1 MRNQPQ
7 TIRKTLCTALV
18 LTLLGGCGTAGRV
31 YDPPTELPGATENPR
46 LSEVVVGQDTVLLQQ
61 ALMDLVQDADR
72 SGADLAGTPPNE
84 FISIYYE
91 DLESGDILSLYPAS
105 YYPCSMVK
113 LVCLAAVYDAIAD
126 SEPNEFISIYYE
138 DLESGDILSL
148 YPASY
153 YPCSMVKLVC
163 LAAVYDAIADSELQ
177 EEEVSDMLDAMIE
190 ISDNTS
196 YNVLAQLAGSD
207 RIQHILE
214 AAGTRN
220 TVVNH
225 GLLPGDAYF
234 GGDPDL
240 PDNTTTAEDM
250 GKILRY
256 IHNWPDEEIRGKM
269 IERLTRCEDDKALV
283 QGLPAEVTVAHKTG
297 WADGLYHDGA
307 IVMEPDGGTYI
318 LVVMT
323 ENAPMEEL
331 SLIAETVTG
340 FRGRK
345 MTGEEPAA

>member
-18 LTLLGGCGTAGRV
+18 LTLLAGCGTAGRV

-126 SEPNEFISIYYE
+126 SEI
-138 DLESGDILSL
+138 
-148 YPASY
+148 
-153 YPCSMVKLVC
+153 
-163 LAAVYDAIADSELQ
+163 Q

-234 GGDPDL
+234 GGDPEL
-240 PDNTTTAEDM
+240 PDNTATAEDM
-250 GKILRY
+250 GKSC
-256 IHNWPDEEIRGKM
+256 G
-269 IERLTRCEDDKALV
+269 TS
-283 QGLPAEVTVAHKTG
+283 TTG
-297 WADGLYHDGA
+297 RMKRSA
-307 IVMEPDGGTYI
+307 
-318 LVVMT
+318 
-323 ENAPMEEL
+323 
-331 SLIAETVTG
+331 
-340 FRGRK
+340 GR
-345 MTGEEPAA
+345 

>member
-72 SGADLAGTPPNE
+72 SGADLAGTP
-84 FISIYYE
+84 
-91 DLESGDILSLYPAS
+91 
-105 YYPCSMVK
+105 
-113 LVCLAAVYDAIAD
+113 
-126 SEPNEFISIYYE
+126 PNEFISIYYE

>member
-1 MRNQPQ
+1 MRNQSH

-31 YDPPTELPGATENPR
+31 YDPPTELPGATENPS

-91 DLESGDILSLYPAS
+91 DLESGDTLSLYPAS

-126 SEPNEFISIYYE
+126 SEI
-138 DLESGDILSL
+138 
-148 YPASY
+148 
-153 YPCSMVKLVC
+153 
-163 LAAVYDAIADSELQ
+163 Q

-234 GGDPDL
+234 VGDPDL
-240 PDNTTTAEDM
+240 PDNTATAEDM

-269 IERLTRCEDDKALV
+269 IERLTRCEDDTALV
-283 QGLPAEVTVAHKTG
+283 QGLPEEVTVAHKTG

-345 MTGEEPAA
+345 MTEEEPAA

>member
-18 LTLLGGCGTAGRV
+18 LTLLAGCGTAGRV
-31 YDPPTELPGATENPR
+31 YDPPTELAGATENPR

-126 SEPNEFISIYYE
+126 SEI
-138 DLESGDILSL
+138 
-148 YPASY
+148 
-153 YPCSMVKLVC
+153 
-163 LAAVYDAIADSELQ
+163 Q

-234 GGDPDL
+234 EGDPDL
-240 PDNTTTAEDM
+240 PDNTATAEDM

-345 MTGEEPAA
+345 MTEEEPAA

>member
-18 LTLLGGCGTAGRV
+18 LTLLAGCGTAGRV

-126 SEPNEFISIYYE
+126 SEI
-138 DLESGDILSL
+138 
-148 YPASY
+148 
-153 YPCSMVKLVC
+153 
-163 LAAVYDAIADSELQ
+163 Q

-234 GGDPDL
+234 EGDPDL
-240 PDNTTTAEDM
+240 PDNTATAEDM

-345 MTGEEPAA
+345 MTEEEPAA

>member
-105 YYPCSMVK
+105 YYPCSLVK

-126 SEPNEFISIYYE
+126 SEI
-138 DLESGDILSL
+138 
-148 YPASY
+148 
-153 YPCSMVKLVC
+153 
-163 LAAVYDAIADSELQ
+163 Q
-177 EEEVSDMLDAMIE
+177 EEEVADMLDAMIE

-345 MTGEEPAA
+345 MTEEEPAA

>member
-126 SEPNEFISIYYE
+126 SE
-138 DLESGDILSL
+138 
-148 YPASY
+148 
-153 YPCSMVKLVC
+153 
-163 LAAVYDAIADSELQ
+163 LQ

-234 GGDPDL
+234 GGDPEL
-240 PDNTTTAEDM
+240 PDNTATAEDM
-250 GKILRY
+250 GKILR
-256 IHNWPDEEIRGKM
+256 
-269 IERLTRCEDDKALV
+269 TS
-283 QGLPAEVTVAHKTG
+283 TTG
-297 WADGLYHDGA
+297 RMKRSA
-307 IVMEPDGGTYI
+307 
-318 LVVMT
+318 
-323 ENAPMEEL
+323 
-331 SLIAETVTG
+331 
-340 FRGRK
+340 GR
-345 MTGEEPAA
+345 

>member
-18 LTLLGGCGTAGRV
+18 LTLLAGCGTAGRV
-31 YDPPTELPGATENPR
+31 YDPPTELPRATENPS

-126 SEPNEFISIYYE
+126 SEI
-138 DLESGDILSL
+138 
-148 YPASY
+148 
-153 YPCSMVKLVC
+153 
-163 LAAVYDAIADSELQ
+163 Q

-207 RIQHILE
+207 RIKHILE

-240 PDNTTTAEDM
+240 PDNTATAEDM

>member
-126 SEPNEFISIYYE
+126 SEI
-138 DLESGDILSL
+138 
-148 YPASY
+148 
-153 YPCSMVKLVC
+153 
-163 LAAVYDAIADSELQ
+163 Q
-177 EEEVSDMLDAMIE
+177 EEEVADMLDAMIE

-345 MTGEEPAA
+345 MTEEEPAA

>member
-126 SEPNEFISIYYE
+126 SEI
-138 DLESGDILSL
+138 
-148 YPASY
+148 
-153 YPCSMVKLVC
+153 
-163 LAAVYDAIADSELQ
+163 Q
-177 EEEVSDMLDAMIE
+177 EEEVADMLDAMIE

>member
-1 MRNQPQ
+1 MRNQPH

-126 SEPNEFISIYYE
+126 SEI
-138 DLESGDILSL
+138 
-148 YPASY
+148 
-153 YPCSMVKLVC
+153 
-163 LAAVYDAIADSELQ
+163 Q
-177 EEEVSDMLDAMIE
+177 EEEVADMLDAMIE

>member
-1 MRNQPQ
+1 MRNQPH

-18 LTLLGGCGTAGRV
+18 LTLLAGCGTAGRV
-31 YDPPTELPGATENPR
+31 YDPPTELPRATENPS

-126 SEPNEFISIYYE
+126 SEI
-138 DLESGDILSL
+138 
-148 YPASY
+148 
-153 YPCSMVKLVC
+153 
-163 LAAVYDAIADSELQ
+163 Q

-240 PDNTTTAEDM
+240 PDNTATAEDM